1 MLIIFD
7 IFVFPQNNTNTSA
20 KPFDLHKNMRG
31 NPFIFIDFNIY
42 KKKDP
47 SLTCAVRSA
56 GSHGFKVE
64 IIRFAPQ
71 LSSWWKIGFVATRKT
86 RAAVISN
93 SVVF

>member
-31 NPFIFIDFNIY
+31 NPFIFIDFKK

-56 GSHGFKVE
+56 ESHGFKVE

-71 LSSWWKIGFVATRKT
+71 LSSWWTIGFVATRKT
-86 RAAVISN
+86 RVAVISN